1 MSPSHDDNPAEL
13 LDRRPA
19 TANNRES
26 AGFGQPVQSCMRKAR
41 ITKPDRKAS
50 GTGTAHV
57 RRSLTR
63 ISYVAI
69 SGTGVLAVTAFAI
82 PSGSAS
88 SAPKGVTL
96 SGNPLG
102 VNVAPWQTADL
113 NTTSRQRMDGYF
125 KQLGPAIAVRYGGGV
140 FADAN
145 NAKTARN
152 TNVESQKGHQ
162 SSNFTGSGSESDA
175 LGFPAYASEAK
186 TIGANVMVTINYGTG
201 TPALAGSW
209 LSSIRSSHDPVSEVE
224 IGNEP
229 YGCSSPDLEIT
240 QAPVWDTSYE
250 PNVPRDCP
258 YTQAGSGSAGIKWFA
273 KSFIA
278 HGPSFIQAVRK
289 ADPSV
294 KVVLPYAIS
303 PPRNSG
309 HLWNDAVMSAVK
321 NYQGIDV
328 LWYPSQTTSSPS
340 TQTELSWLTQIPT
353 RAAAVKADVR
363 KYAPGAFWM
372 IGEDNLDNQ
381 PTAAVC
387 KPVTAVFA
395 AASALAW
402 LAQGAAN
409 VNWWEASDGNNS
421 NGHCK
426 NPDFA
431 MFDRTGYPQPP
442 YKGFLLASKLA
453 QPHAVLSIVN
463 TGNGNV
469 LAYHSTLSNGKQAE
483 AFINISASKSETVAG
498 PSIGSGTLTKLQ
510 YRSGHATI
518 VTTKVSSSSV
528 KRITLP
534 IDSVTV
540 LTK

>member
-1 MSPSHDDNPAEL
+1 
-13 LDRRPA
+13 
-19 TANNRES
+19 
-26 AGFGQPVQSCMRKAR
+26 MRQCR
-41 ITKPDRKAS
+41 IAMPGRKTSGS
-50 GTGTAHV
+50 GTACPSQS
-57 RRSLTR
+57 RARFF
-63 ISYVAI
+63 YAAI
-69 SGTGVLAVTAFAI
+69 SATGVLAATAFAV
-82 PSGSAS
+82 PAGPAS
-88 SAPKGVTL
+88 TAQKGVTL

-113 NTTSRQRMDGYF
+113 NSSARKRMDGDF

-145 NAKTARN
+145 SETTERN

-175 LGFPAYASEAK
+175 LAFPVYASEAK

-209 LSSIRSSHDPVSEVE
+209 LASIHASHDPVSAVE

-240 QAPVWDTSYE
+240 QSPVRDTRYE
-250 PNVPRDCP
+250 PNVPADCP

-273 KSFIA
+273 KSFIS
-278 HGPSFIQAVRK
+278 HGPAFIQAVHK

-303 PPRNSG
+303 PPGNSG
-309 HLWNDAVMSAVK
+309 YLWNDAVMSAVK
-321 NYQGIDV
+321 GYQGLDV
-328 LWYPSQTTSSPS
+328 LWYPSQTKSSPS

-353 RAAAVKADVR
+353 RASAIKADVR
-363 KYAPGAFWM
+363 KYAPSAFWM

-395 AASALAW
+395 AGSALAW
-402 LAQGAAN
+402 LAQGAN
-409 VNWWEASDGNNS
+409 SVNWWEASDGNNA
-421 NGHCK
+421 NGRCK

-431 MFDRTGYPQPP
+431 MFDSTGYPQPP

-463 TGNGNV
+463 TGNSNV
-469 LAYHSTLSNGKQAE
+469 LAYHSTLANGHQAE
-483 AFINISASKSETVAG
+483 AFINISAARSETVTG
-498 PSIGSGTLTKLQ
+498 PAIGSGTLTKLL

-518 VTTKVSSSSV
+518 VKSQVSSSSV
-528 KRITLP
+528 KKITLP

-540 LTK
+540 FTR